1 MTAQNLTIKINIINK
16 TVEILN
22 IKRMEVLKKI
32 SKTLKEL
39 GSGAGYALRH

>member
-16 TVEILN
+16 TVETLN